1 MAARLCPRF
10 YNSLRCN
17 DGGWHEMGNVTSKVT
32 ALESAHEFRRDG
44 GWQRGVGALQ
54 LMAMQA
60 LQLIVLQKL

>member
-1 MAARLCPRF
+1 
-10 YNSLRCN
+10 
-17 DGGWHEMGNVTSKVT
+17 MGNVTSKVT